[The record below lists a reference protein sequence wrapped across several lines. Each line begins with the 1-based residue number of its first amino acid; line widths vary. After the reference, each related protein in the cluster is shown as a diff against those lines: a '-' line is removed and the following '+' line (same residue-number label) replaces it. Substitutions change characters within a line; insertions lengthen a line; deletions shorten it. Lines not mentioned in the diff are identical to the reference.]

1 MAGLVKTYKGD
12 LSTAIATRLLSAY
25 FKWEDENYIAQGE
38 PGSNASGTPPSGNVP
53 PSTPPSG
60 GGLPPRSSSALVPV
74 RKVGPTRNV
83 DPRITKLTNLI
94 NNPAA
99 TAGEKAAARN
109 RLNYITRKGNIPQY
123 ERGFIPKPFRTGGIV
138 VREQKLG
145 KFVENAFD
153 DLMVDTTSL
162 VSFFVRL
169 LSLMERKRKKLCLLK
184 KNEKIYFFLIDFKLL
199 NLILSWCVFFRAPY
213 FFKIVPIS
221 YNCRNKDRVCS
232 CILYFLI
239 K

>member
-1 MAGLVKTYKGD
+1 MAGLVKTYQGD
-12 LSTAIATRLLSAY
+12 LSTAIAKRLLSAY
-25 FKWEDENYIAQGE
+25 FNWEDENYIAQGE

-60 GGLPPRSSSALVPV
+60 GGIPPRSSSALVPV
-74 RKVGPTRNV
+74 RKVGPSRNV
-83 DPRITKLTNLI
+83 DPRIVKLTNLI

-145 KFVENAFD
+145 KFVSA
-153 DLMVDTTSL
+153 VA
-162 VSFFVRL
+162 
-169 LSLMERKRKKLCLLK
+169 LSLSSSI
-184 KNEKIYFFLIDFKLL
+184 NTI
-199 NLILSWCVFFRAPY
+199 NQ
-213 FFKIVPIS
+213 
-221 YNCRNKDRVCS
+221 
-232 CILYFLI
+232 
-239 K
+239 